1 MNSLKYGIAF
11 VVAPLFFL
19 AAATKLRNALQAP
32 EQRRILLRHS
42 VLYCLAGLAWLLFA
56 FGLRTQT

>member
-1 MNSLKYGIAF
+1 MNTLKYVIAL

-19 AAATKLRNALQAP
+19 AAAAKLRNALQTP

-42 VLYCLAGLAWLLFA
+42 VLYSLAGLAWLLFA
-56 FGLRTQT
+56 FGLRT